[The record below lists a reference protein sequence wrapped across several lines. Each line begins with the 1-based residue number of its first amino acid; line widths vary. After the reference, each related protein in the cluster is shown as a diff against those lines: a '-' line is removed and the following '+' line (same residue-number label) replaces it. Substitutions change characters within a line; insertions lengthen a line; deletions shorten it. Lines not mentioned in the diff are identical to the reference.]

1 MKRWHG
7 VVQDQTGRPIQGA
20 SVAVY
25 VAGTITP
32 LVTIFEASGSRTA
45 PVNQLNPMIT
55 DASGEYSFAA
65 ADGDYDIVI
74 TGGNI
79 SSKTIP
85 NVILVDELTTFP
97 SPQLGTVT
105 SVSLT
110 APAFITVTGS
120 PVTGAGTL
128 GLTMASQLQNL
139 SLASPDGVGGA
150 PSFRAL
156 VTGDLPAAG
165 TAGTYGSATQVPQ
178 FTTDAKGRVTA
189 VTPVTIAPTFANVA
203 SKPTTLAGYG
213 ITDGASLT
221 VAQQYTAAQNVTMS
235 TLTWAATLNTDAS
248 LSNVFYCIVTGGT
261 TIANPTN
268 LGSGGVYVWIFKGGG
283 AGAFPYAL
291 AFGTKF
297 KFVGGVA
304 PTSFLTAAGKID
316 RLIAMY
322 DATDDILICNSLEQG
337 FA

>member
-20 SVAVY
+20 SVSVY
-25 VAGTITP
+25 ATGTVTP
-32 LVTIFEASGSRTA
+32 LVTIYAASGSRTA
-45 PVNQLNPMIT
+45 PVTQTNPMTT
-55 DASGEYSFAA
+55 DANGEYAFAA
-65 ADGDYDIVI
+65 TDGDYDIVI

-79 SSKTIP
+79 ASKTIP

-105 SVSLT
+105 SVSLSL
-110 APAFITVTGS
+110 PAMFTTTGS
-120 PVTGAGTL
+120 PVTGSGTL
-128 GLTMASQLQNL
+128 GATLASQTANL
-139 SLASPDGVGGA
+139 SFASPDGA
-150 PSFRAL
+150 PGTPTFRAL

-213 ITDGASLT
+213 ITDGATLT
-221 VAQQYTAAQNVTMS
+221 TAQQYTAQQNVTMV
-235 TLTWAATLNTDAS
+235 TLTYAATINTNCA
-248 LSNVFYCIVTGGT
+248 LSNVFYIPANSATSAAFT
-261 TIANPTN
+261 LANPTN
-268 LGSGGVYVWIFKGGG
+268 LGSGGCYVWILKHS
-283 AGAFPYAL
+283 AVAVTWAV
-291 AFGTKF
+291 GTKF
-297 KFVGGVA
+297 KFSGGVLPA
-304 PTSFLTAAGKID
+304 LSTTGNAID
-316 RLIAMY
+316 RIVAIY
-322 DATDDILICNSLEQG
+322 DATNDILLCSLDKG